1 MSLLGYP
8 SVFRFLYD
16 SFLSRLFRN
25 ILIKSTVQLSLIGTV
40 QKKSVLNKS
49 KYFLKKQ
56 NFKNWLSITI
66 FGHFA
71 KYIVR
76 QNGYKMVDFGNEV
89 LINQLDG

>member
-8 SVFRFLYD
+8 SVFLNQQY
-16 SFLSRLFRN
+16 SY
-25 ILIKSTVQLSLIGTV
+25 LSLE
-40 QKKSVLNKS
+40 QYKKKSVLNKS
-49 KYFLKKQ
+49 KNFLKKQ
-56 NFKNWLSITI
+56 NFKKWLSITI

-89 LINQLDG
+89 LINQLDD